1 MSHKA
6 RKPLRVYRDMGGSM
20 ELQGEWMG
28 TDRSAFRRKR
38 KGPTKGLPAAPSSAA
53 SSSGSSFLPE
63 LVDAVG
69 DVGPRPFREDAS
81 TSSSSSS
88 SSSSPPLL
96 SHRCNAATSGSNVF
110 SKPEGDVWSAY
121 AELQSAYSALQA
133 SELSASTHLQ
143 QSSGLLEK
151 EKKRVSSL
159 KDKLARS
166 VKERDAAKAQLAA
179 VLFESKEMSNALG
192 NQTKKL
198 EAAKERLQEAEATR
212 ASETQVRQE
221 AERGLAD
228 LRVRL
233 ETHTIHMAEADDAV
247 KMLTVK
253 IEALT
258 TRLNTA
264 EQDVITANAC
274 LAASKEEYVK
284 LQAQWASRKKTVDGL
299 SEKCSALE
307 KEVARLSALEDSHA
321 ETSKELETLKQT
333 QNREAKELRVL
344 KKSHAAL
351 LEKEESTILEL
362 ESVRAS
368 LEQEQKKSCSAAEAR
383 DKALQTS
390 RSQSLLHK
398 DALEAAKRDAK
409 SRSAEAI
416 ALLRDELTPLQEELK
431 RLSPLESEL
440 SDARRI
446 GELLQS
452 QIGQSH
458 EREDQL
464 RSELLTAKEELESMR
479 KQLAEAQGLRAK
491 EAQSKSDSR
500 SAAQKQKDME
510 LAAFKKELAD
520 VRAKQLFAV
529 NEVKVLMAKLAAKG
543 GNGKS
548 HGGSSNSINNSAEC
562 GEAQQIDFI
571 DENLKRLK
579 QRKGRKG
586 ASGSGF
592 VTSGNYTKK
601 QGGAQRMHRKR

>member
-1 MSHKA
+1 
-6 RKPLRVYRDMGGSM
+6 
-20 ELQGEWMG
+20 
-28 TDRSAFRRKR
+28 
-38 KGPTKGLPAAPSSAA
+38 
-53 SSSGSSFLPE
+53 
-63 LVDAVG
+63 
-69 DVGPRPFREDAS
+69 
-81 TSSSSSS
+81 
-88 SSSSPPLL
+88 
-96 SHRCNAATSGSNVF
+96 
-110 SKPEGDVWSAY
+110 
-121 AELQSAYSALQA
+121 
-133 SELSASTHLQ
+133 
-143 QSSGLLEK
+143 
-151 EKKRVSSL
+151 
-159 KDKLARS
+159 
-166 VKERDAAKAQLAA
+166 
-179 VLFESKEMSNALG
+179 
-192 NQTKKL
+192 
-198 EAAKERLQEAEATR
+198 
-212 ASETQVRQE
+212 
-221 AERGLAD
+221 
-228 LRVRL
+228 
-233 ETHTIHMAEADDAV
+233 
-247 KMLTVK
+247 
-253 IEALT
+253 
-258 TRLNTA
+258 
-264 EQDVITANAC
+264 
-274 LAASKEEYVK
+274 
-284 LQAQWASRKKTVDGL
+284 
-299 SEKCSALE
+299 
-307 KEVARLSALEDSHA
+307 
-321 ETSKELETLKQT
+321 
-333 QNREAKELRVL
+333 
-344 KKSHAAL
+344 
-351 LEKEESTILEL
+351 L

-464 RSELLTAKEELESMR
+464 RSELSTAKEELESMR

-548 HGGSSNSINNSAEC
+548 HGGSSNSINNSINNSAEC